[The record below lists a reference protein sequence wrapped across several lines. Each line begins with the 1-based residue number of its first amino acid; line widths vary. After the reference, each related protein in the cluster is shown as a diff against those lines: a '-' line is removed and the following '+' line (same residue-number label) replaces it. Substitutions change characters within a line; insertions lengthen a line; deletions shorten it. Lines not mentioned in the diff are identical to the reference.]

1 MPKQKPLEPPAL
13 GIQILTRDSPLE
25 ETASLTCHPRNVNQ
39 GSLEDVIESIRQH
52 GFYGTITVQLSTR
65 YVLAG
70 NHRLKAAL
78 ALEMPLVPV
87 TWVDVDDE
95 LALRIVLVDNET
107 TRKGKNNDEALK
119 DLLLELSKT
128 PTSLTGLG
136 YKPIELEC
144 LVKKFAYREMGATPP
159 PPTADDPNRVL
170 GKTRQ
175 KAAGEVASLNVIPLV
190 LTLQGDTLA
199 KWNKHKT
206 ESGQKT
212 DLKAFEA
219 LLERNDQ

>member
-1 MPKQKPLEPPAL
+1 MPKAKPTVEPPI
-13 GIQILTRDSPLE
+13 GIQILTKDAPLE
-25 ETASLTCHPRNVNQ
+25 STESLLCHPRNVNE
-39 GSLEDVIESIRQH
+39 GSLEDVIKSIRQH

-65 YVLAG
+65 HVLAG
-70 NHRLKAAL
+70 NHRLKAAV

-107 TRKGKNNDEALK
+107 TRKGKNNDEGLK

-136 YKPIELEC
+136 YGSKDLEN
-144 LVKKFAYREMGATPP
+144 LLKKFSYREMGATPP
-159 PPTADDPNRVL
+159 AATANDDNRVL
-170 GKTRQ
+170 GKTRA
-175 KAAGEVASLNVIPLV
+175 KAPGEVASLNVIPLV

-206 ESGQKT
+206 ESGHKT

-219 LLERNDQ
+219 LLERND